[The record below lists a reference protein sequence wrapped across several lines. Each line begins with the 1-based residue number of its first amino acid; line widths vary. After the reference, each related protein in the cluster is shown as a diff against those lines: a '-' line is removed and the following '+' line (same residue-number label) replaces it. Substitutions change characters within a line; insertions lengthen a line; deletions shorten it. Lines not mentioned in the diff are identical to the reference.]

1 MYYYF
6 RIKQILSMIDAY
18 KLFWTKAFDFN
29 GVSTRSEFWYSYLA
43 NIIIYLLLNI
53 LTGIGMAINEWLGG
67 LIGIVLLLFSLGI
80 IIPSISV
87 SVRRTND
94 AGKAWSWI
102 FINLV
107 PLGGFYYIYLL
118 CQPSLPIS

>member
-1 MYYYF
+1 
-6 RIKQILSMIDAY
+6 MIDAY
-18 KLFWTKAFDFN
+18 KLFWTKAFDFK
-29 GVSTRSEFWYSYLA
+29 GVSTRSEFWYSVLA
-43 NIIIYLLLNI
+43 STVIYLLLYIFIMIGYNI
-53 LTGIGMAINEWLGG
+53 SQSLAGFIYLVWILFQLGT
-67 LIGIVLLLFSLGI
+67 

-94 AGKAWSWI
+94 AGKAWTWI

-107 PLGGFYYIYLL
+107 PFGGFYYIYLL

>member
-1 MYYYF
+1 
-6 RIKQILSMIDAY
+6 MIDAY

-43 NIIIYLLLNI
+43 NILIYLLLNI
-53 LTGIGMAINEWLGG
+53 LTGLGMAINEWLGG